1 MHANRNLDW
10 KEGKKR
16 GKKLKGEKGKKERRS
31 KMIYEENKTEKGKG
45 KRKKKMKTMNFG
57 LITIAFRF
65 SR

>member
-1 MHANRNLDW
+1 LHANRNLDW

-45 KRKKKMKTMNFG
+45 KRKKK
-57 LITIAFRF
+57 
-65 SR
+65 